1 MSDLQIGLIL
11 LGLGCVAL
19 VVIYN
24 LVQERRAR
32 RLVQPKAP
40 SDDPLLKPLDMTET
54 SPTGRQEP
62 VLLFDDA
69 EPAGSSEPPA
79 EATNAADMSE
89 QAEVGPDEFC
99 DAVFEIQFAEPVK
112 GSDLQP
118 FVSVIRQIGHKP
130 VTPYGI
136 TADGAVH
143 AVLQGSQRYAAVHLA
158 VLLANRSG
166 PLTDDELNQA
176 VAHARVLADRFDGSV
191 ECPPAASMLERANRI
206 DAVCASLDQQVGVN
220 LLALGQPWGID
231 EIRKAAVAA
240 GFEGPLAGRYLW
252 ITPEGLTGFTL
263 LRPDGRPIDSP
274 LGSPVGQLAL
284 VLDVPCAPQHA
295 SPFRRMVDVARR
307 MAPALQ
313 ARLVDDAGREIGLGT
328 EDPVDEQIRQL
339 QQRLAQAGLEAG
351 SARARRLF
359 S

>member
-24 LVQERRAR
+24 LVQDRRAR
-32 RLVQPKAP
+32 RLVQPRAP
-40 SDDPLLKPLDMTET
+40 SEDPLLEPAVTGET
-54 SPTGRQEP
+54 STGGRTEP
-62 VLLFDDA
+62 VLRFDDVEGGEPDVGLP
-69 EPAGSSEPPA
+69 EPAGEPIA
-79 EATNAADMSE
+79 VEGD
-89 QAEVGPDEFC
+89 VGPDEFC

-130 VTPYGI
+130 VTTYGI
-136 TADGAVH
+136 TTDGVVH
-143 AVLQGSQRYAAVHLA
+143 GVLQGGQRYAAAHLA

-176 VAHARVLADRFDGSV
+176 VAHARVLADRFEGTV

-220 LLALGQPWGID
+220 LLALGQPWGVD
-231 EIRKAAVAA
+231 EIRKAAMAA

-252 ITPEGLTGFTL
+252 ITPEGQTGFTL

-284 VLDVPCAPQHA
+284 VLDVPCAPAHQ

-307 MAPALQ
+307 MAPGLQ

-328 EDPVDEQIRQL
+328 EEPVDEQIRQL